1 MDLQMT
7 VADWVRTVMTGTGG
21 LALLSLVFW
30 WDEYGILLHR
40 LS

>member
-7 VADWVRTVMTGTGG
+7 VADWVRTVMSGACG